1 MILDPDIKL
10 MLEFI
15 EGDISAFEQI
25 MNKYKE
31 IVINIAYRFIQNRST
46 AEDIAQ
52 DVFLKIYN
60 SAKSYKP
67 KARLST
73 WIYKIT
79 ANICLNELRSQK
91 KYLKNISMDEIDET
105 RDFIQTNP
113 FENLEKK
120 ELKHLVKE
128 AIDSLPDRQR
138 MVIILKKYE
147 DLSYQDIS
155 EILGCS
161 LSSVDSLLQ
170 RAKQNL
176 KNKLAPFFNSGT
188 IPNQGSPFNT
198 ISLKSSWSLISSC
211 VVSITSVVNV
221 EV

>member
-79 ANICLNELRSQK
+79 ANLCLNELRSRK
-91 KYLKNISMDEIDET
+91 HFKAISMESIGEI
-105 RDFIQTNP
+105 RDFAQTNP

-147 DLSYQDIS
+147 DLSYQEIS
-155 EILGCS
+155 EIMGCS
-161 LSSVDSLLQ
+161 VSAVDSLLQ

-176 KNKLAPFFNSGT
+176 KNKLAPF
-188 IPNQGSPFNT
+188 
-198 ISLKSSWSLISSC
+198 L
-211 VVSITSVVNV
+211 
-221 EV
+221 

>member
-31 IVINIAYRFIQNRST
+31 IVINIAYRFIQDRST

-91 KYLKNISMDEIDET
+91 KYLKNISMDEIGET

-147 DLSYQDIS
+147 DLSYQEIS
-155 EILGCS
+155 EIMGCS
-161 LSSVDSLLQ
+161 VSAVDSLLQ

-176 KNKLAPFFNSGT
+176 KNKLAPF
-188 IPNQGSPFNT
+188 
-198 ISLKSSWSLISSC
+198 L
-211 VVSITSVVNV
+211 
-221 EV
+221 